1 MAMAFLVTISTD
13 AANVVRRVLFMRRL
27 RGTTADKVRRGVF
40 VDGRCQFR
48 MTTAEATDLRAALNA
63 ETDALRPSST
73 AVARM
78 LAGAAADITAALIA
92 DRPIGRAL

>member
-1 MAMAFLVTISTD
+1 
-13 AANVVRRVLFMRRL
+13 
-27 RGTTADKVRRGVF
+27 
-40 VDGRCQFR
+40 
-48 MTTAEATDLRAALNA
+48 MTTAEAADLRAALNA

-92 DRPIGRAL
+92 DRP